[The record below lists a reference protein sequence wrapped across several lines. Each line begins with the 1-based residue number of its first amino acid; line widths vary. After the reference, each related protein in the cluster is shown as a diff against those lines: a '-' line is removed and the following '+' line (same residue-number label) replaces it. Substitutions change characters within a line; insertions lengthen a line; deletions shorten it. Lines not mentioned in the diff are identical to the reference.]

1 MEEIRDC
8 KGRIAC
14 KGNANTG
21 LIEVVYKRCKTS
33 TQISIDGTFKIE
45 REGVVT
51 IVTRINDSAFY
62 VESHDYVA

>member
-1 MEEIRDC
+1 MQEIRDC

-21 LIEVVYKRCKTS
+21 LVEVVYKRCKTS
-33 TQISIDGTFKIE
+33 TKISIGGTFKIE

-51 IVTRINDSAFY
+51 VVTRINDSAFY
-62 VESHDYVA
+62 VESYDCVA

>member
-14 KGNANTG
+14 KGNATTG
-21 LIEVVYKRCKTS
+21 LVEVLYKRCKTS
-33 TQISIDGTFKIE
+33 TQIPIGGTLRIE

-51 IVTRINDSAFY
+51 IVTRLNDSAFH
-62 VESHDYVA
+62 VESHVYAA